1 MEWLN
6 LHTSTLDAPEFVG
19 AEPHERSAWLC
30 LLRFCIGQENGGV
43 IKGCR
48 DWNDRRWQQMCR
60 VTQEEVSADSDLW
73 KWKGNNLVV
82 WAYPLTKENE
92 IRSKR
97 EAGKATAA
105 KRWAKADSSA
115 HSSATSSPDSTP
127 TPQPYAEGEGNRKGK
142 EEEGNRKGNAKG
154 GTDVSP
160 LDPRPAKQG
169 LTARP
174 SSFAQVDAYFAES
187 LDAPKTEA
195 EAFFDH
201 FTANGWKV
209 GRTAMKDWRAA
220 ARNWVRRSASGSRGG
235 SRVTDGRAFANK
247 KLATGGDDAR
257 DWVPI
262 DWEKREALE
271 RELAAMPGVGAQF
284 APRDDAHLTADE
296 AWALQQERARAA
308 ELAGATQGGG
318 R

>member
-48 DWNDRRWQQMCR
+48 DWNDRRWQQLCR
-60 VTQEEVSADSDLW
+60 VTKREVARTSALW
-73 KWKGNNLVV
+73 GWDNDDLVV
-82 WAYPLTKENE
+82 WAYPLDKEE
-92 IRSKR
+92 EVKR
-97 EAGKATAA
+97 NRTNGLKGGRPPGSHQKNPEKTT
-105 KRWAKADSSA
+105 RLISA
-115 HSSATSSPDSTP
+115 ET
-127 TPQPYAEGEGNRKGK
+127 EGEGEGEGERKD
-142 EEEGNRKGNAKG
+142 KGNAKG
-154 GTDVSP
+154 GTDVPP
-160 LDPRPAKQG
+160 LDPQTAKQG